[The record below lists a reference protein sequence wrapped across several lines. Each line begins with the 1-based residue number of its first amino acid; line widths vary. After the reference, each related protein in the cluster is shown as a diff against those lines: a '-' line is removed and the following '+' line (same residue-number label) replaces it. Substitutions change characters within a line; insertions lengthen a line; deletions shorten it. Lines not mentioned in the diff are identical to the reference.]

1 MRRLFFLCWLMITS
15 TLAVAQNADPFG
27 FTEGPKQS
35 SGTMTSPN
43 IDTNLGAVT
52 SPDVMTV
59 DDAFILSALEDNGRI
74 KAEFF
79 IAPGMKLYK
88 HKLSVT
94 SNSAQLGEFFLPP
107 AEDYNDPEF
116 GKVKVYHDVL
126 SFEVPIIRSSLGDI
140 VTIGYQGCSASL
152 CYPPVERSILIT
164 QHIMPSAPVHNAAS
178 KNELT
183 TIEKTENAD
192 DATESKS
199 NTWGLLV
206 FFGLGFGLALT
217 PCVFPMY
224 PIMSSVV
231 IGQGKKTTRQILTL
245 SFSYVQG
252 MALVYSSMGILVALA
267 GVKFQIAL
275 QQPWVMMFVCVLFV
289 LLALSMF
296 GAFTIQLPSK
306 YSNKLNEA
314 NQKTQGGS
322 ILGSFAIGAL
332 SGLVASPCTTAPLAG
347 ILVYIAQSGDV
358 SNGFLSLYALSMGM
372 GVPLILFAVT
382 SGKLMP
388 KAGNWMNYVKH
399 GFGFMLL
406 GVAIYFSS
414 RFLDETWVSLLYCAL
429 ALGLLTYI
437 QHQNNSSAHSIK
449 RSVINS
455 ITLMAIVVTVNV
467 AIWEWR
473 GSNVNANNEK
483 TEHVLFEQVSSMDE
497 YQAKLAEAK
506 ESGQTVMLDLYADWC
521 SACIQYEKYTFPDEA
536 VKTSLN
542 GVKLLQIDMSKNTEF
557 GTTIQKEMGVVGL
570 PTIMFFDSAGNELS
584 SSRVTGYLDADDFT
598 EHITSSNVTNSCVAC

>member
-1 MRRLFFLCWLMITS
+1 MRRFFFVFWLMITS

-27 FTEGPKQS
+27 FTKGPEQPS
-35 SGTMTSPN
+35 STMISPN
-43 IDTNLGAVT
+43 IDTNLGVLT
-52 SPDVMTV
+52 SPDMMTV
-59 DDAFILSALEDNGRI
+59 DDAFILSALEGSGRI
-74 KAEFF
+74 KAEFS
-79 IAPGMKLYK
+79 IASGMKLYK

-94 SNSAQLGEFFLPP
+94 SSSAQLGEFSLPP

-126 SFEVPIIRSSLGDI
+126 SFEVPIIRSSPGDI

-152 CYPPVERSILIT
+152 CYPPVEKSMVIK

-178 KNELT
+178 KNEVT

-199 NTWGLLV
+199 NIWGLLV
-206 FFGLGFGLALT
+206 FFGLGVGLALT

-231 IGQGKKTTRQILTL
+231 IGQGKKTTGQILAL

-267 GVKFQIAL
+267 GVKFQIAM
-275 QQPWVMMFVCVLFV
+275 QQPWVMMSVCVLFV

-414 RFLDETWVSLLYCAL
+414 RFLDDTWVSLLYFAL

-437 QHQNNSSAHSIK
+437 QHQNNSSAHSTK
-449 RSVINS
+449 RSIINS

-473 GSNVNANNEK
+473 GSNLNANNEK
-483 TEHVLFEQVSSMDE
+483 AEHVLFEQVSSMDE

-557 GTTIQKEMGVVGL
+557 GTAIQKEMGIVGL
-570 PTIMFFDSAGNELS
+570 PTIMFFDHAGVELS
-584 SSRVTGYLDADDFT
+584 SSRVTGYMDAKDFT
-598 EHITSSNVTNSCVAC
+598 EHIVDNGVTKSCRIC